1 MSTNTRSLSPS
12 GNGVDVTGC
21 QLPDDA
27 RLVVVASCQVL
38 KLVGHDTS
46 AILDSNKEIDSA
58 GVWASAQVAVAS
70 THNDTHKARISTHQD

>member
-1 MSTNTRSLSPS
+1 
-12 GNGVDVTGC
+12 
-21 QLPDDA
+21 
-27 RLVVVASCQVL
+27 LVVVVSCQVL

-58 GVWASAQVAVAS
+58 GVWASAQVAAAS